1 MIRVRRILA
10 SDGPLLRQTR
20 LAALAD
26 RPGDSTTTVAQA
38 EAHPAEHWDR
48 AASANASGGTQA
60 TFFAVEDPTD
70 DEPPTP
76 GAAPDEVVIGMVG
89 AYAMPDG
96 VATMVGLWTTGEYRA
111 TGDDGGGGSPAS
123 DADPDTVIVGLWA
136 APGHRDVG
144 VADVLVEAVADWARD
159 SGADRVRLWVVER
172 NEYARRFYE
181 SKGFEATG
189 ASMPYE
195 PAPSIQQVEMT
206 LTVG

>member
-38 EAHPAEHWDR
+38 GAHPPEHWER

-60 TFFAVEDPTD
+60 TFFAVDDPTD
-70 DEPPTP
+70 TEPPTP

-96 VATMVGLWTTGEYRA
+96 VATMVGLWTTAEYRVG
-111 TGDDGGGGSPAS
+111 GDDSPAP
-123 DADPDTVIVGLWA
+123 DGEVDPDTVIVGLWA

-144 VADVLVEAVADWARD
+144 VADALVEAVA
-159 SGADRVRLWVVER
+159 
-172 NEYARRFYE
+172 
-181 SKGFEATG
+181 
-189 ASMPYE
+189 
-195 PAPSIQQVEMT
+195 
-206 LTVG
+206 